1 MGLQDRVSGVNG
13 TIGPM
18 TEWERSFMD
27 SNKYLDDWF
36 IEDEVLDAL
45 SESEYEVYMM
55 ECGEEYGD
63 NF

>member
-1 MGLQDRVSGVNG
+1 LVGVELQDGANG
-13 TIGPM
+13 TVDLM

-27 SNKYLDDWF
+27 SDKYLDDWF

-55 ECGEEYGD
+55 ECGEEYELG
-63 NF
+63 

>member
-1 MGLQDRVSGVNG
+1 MGPQDG
-13 TIGPM
+13 TVGLMI
-18 TEWERSFMD
+18 EWERSFMNSD
-27 SNKYLDDWF
+27 KYLDDWF

-63 NF
+63 RI

>member
-1 MGLQDRVSGVNG
+1 MGLQGGAGGVNG
-13 TIGPM
+13 TIGLM

-27 SNKYLDDWF
+27 SDKYLDDWF

-55 ECGEEYGD
+55 ECGED
-63 NF
+63 VLLD

>member
-1 MGLQDRVSGVNG
+1 MGLQDGISV
-13 TIGPM
+13 TIGLM

-27 SNKYLDDWF
+27 SDKYLDDWF

-55 ECGEEYGD
+55 ECGEEYGE
-63 NF
+63 NI

>member
-1 MGLQDRVSGVNG
+1 MGLQDG
-13 TIGPM
+13 TIGLM
-18 TEWERSFMD
+18 TEWERSFMNSD
-27 SNKYLDDWF
+27 KYLDDWF

-55 ECGEEYGD
+55 ECGGEYGD

>member
-1 MGLQDRVSGVNG
+1 MGLQGGASGVNG
-13 TIGPM
+13 TIGLM

-27 SNKYLDDWF
+27 SDKYLDDWF

-55 ECGEEYGD
+55 ECGEDVDLE
-63 NF
+63 

>member
-1 MGLQDRVSGVNG
+1 MGLQNG
-13 TIGPM
+13 TNGTVGLM
-18 TEWERSFMD
+18 TKWERSFMN

-45 SESEYEVYMM
+45 SEGEYEVYMM

-63 NF
+63 SI